1 MVFYHDIVCAI
12 QALLIF
18 CCFVD
23 AMSYDMT
30 GQLDITYGDTTPQL
44 SHIKDSRGDGILFEA
59 NQARISMYSKHIYQG
74 KRLEDFSLPGAQ
86 HLKLEYWDEPPY
98 RKSDHELFLQHLE
111 TLGLSSQST
120 WTVEIRNSGIRPG
133 NRTLL
138 ATVLHRL
145 PLITSL
151 SWILGEPIPL
161 EIVQFLE
168 EIHPLCRLYYELDF
182 GYWRPEGLETSRR
195 CATKRRRTGQLSSED
210 VKSLAAEEQIRT
222 IARESILNSTNLH
235 SLKVSVSTGGRER
248 EPYQMDL
255 ILRILTTCPNIK
267 ELDISVSGHGGC
279 VVYNTDDLYAFD
291 FTSSNAPLAPLES
304 LTVDGYLFHANPNG
318 LKWKEWE
325 VDHPKRDILFAPWKY
340 LPESIINHVGYP
352 KIKEWGGLQS
362 SHVKMDTSPLKP
374 GTRTNL
380 DIWLQR
386 MDWSHLQ
393 TLKIKDATT
402 KDLESVGGDTL
413 PSLRNVQFSGYYAHH
428 HAILDFIGNNS
439 FTLESIQFDGINFCS
454 LTQVVSTIV
463 EHHRSSLHTLV
474 VKHSQPRRL
483 NYGSPRKN
491 TYRFP
496 SASFLNATHLAH
508 LRESIPGLATLD
520 LDILVSEEWNY
531 ELLDILASFSELE
544 YLTLRF
550 EAPAGGWNDEDED
563 EDEDGSQ
570 YREERSYREI
580 GNKLYLMM
588 GLKEYLAKR
597 KVGKQFKRLETWV
610 GSEIVGDAEQF
621 PSLHFN

>member
-1 MVFYHDIVCAI
+1 MVFHHDIVYFI

-23 AMSYDMT
+23 AASYDMT
-30 GQLDITYGDTTPQL
+30 GQWDITYGDTAPQL
-44 SHIKDSRGDGILFEA
+44 SHIKDSRDDGISFEA
-59 NQARISMYSKHIYQG
+59 NQARMSIYSKHIYQG
-74 KRLEDFSLPGAQ
+74 KKLGDFSLPGTQ
-86 HLKLEYWDEPPY
+86 HLKLEYWDEPPH
-98 RKSDHELFLQHLE
+98 RTSDHEFFLQHLE
-111 TLGLSSQST
+111 TLEFSSQST
-120 WTVEIRNSGIRPG
+120 WTVEIRGSGIWPG

-161 EIVQFLE
+161 ETVQFLE
-168 EIHPLCRLYYELDF
+168 KNHPLCRLYYELDF
-182 GYWRPEGLETSRR
+182 GYWRPEVLATSRR
-195 CATKRRRTGQLSSED
+195 RATQRRRTKQLSSED
-210 VKSLAAEEQIRT
+210 DKSLAAEEQIRV
-222 IARESILNSTNLH
+222 IERESILNSTNLH
-235 SLKVSVSTGGRER
+235 SLKVSVSNGGRER
-248 EPYQMDL
+248 EPDKMDL

-267 ELDISVSGHGGC
+267 ELDISVSRRRGC
-279 VVYNTDDLYAFD
+279 VVYDTDDLYAFD
-291 FTSSNAPLAPLES
+291 FTTSNATLAPLES

-325 VDHPKRDILFAPWKY
+325 ADHPERDILYAPWKY

-362 SHVKMDTSPLKP
+362 SHVKLDTSSLKLD
-374 GTRTNL
+374 TRTNL

-386 MDWSHLQ
+386 MDWSHLH

-402 KDLESVGGDTL
+402 KDLEKVGGNTL

-454 LTQVVSTIV
+454 LSQVVSTIV

-474 VKHSQPRRL
+474 IKHLQPRRS
-483 NYGSPRKN
+483 NYVSPRKN
-491 TYRFP
+491 AYRFP
-496 SASFLNATHLAH
+496 GTSFLNVTHLTH
-508 LRESIPGLATLD
+508 LRESIPGLTTLD
-520 LDILVSEEWNY
+520 LDILVSEEWNH
-531 ELLDILASFSELE
+531 ELLGILVSFSELE

-550 EAPAGGWNDEDED
+550 EAQAGGWDDEG
-563 EDEDGSQ
+563 EDGRQ
-570 YREERSYREI
+570 HGEERSYKEI
-580 GNKLYLMM
+580 DNKLYLMM

-610 GSEIVGDAEQF
+610 GSEIVGDAEKY
-621 PSLHFN
+621 PDLHFN

>member
-1 MVFYHDIVCAI
+1 MVFYHDILCVI

-18 CCFVD
+18 CCVVD

-44 SHIKDSRGDGILFEA
+44 SHIKDSRGDGILFQA

-74 KRLEDFSLPGAQ
+74 KKLEDFSLPGAQ

-98 RKSDHELFLQHLE
+98 RTSDHELFLQHLE
-111 TLGLSSQST
+111 TLGFSSQST

-138 ATVLHRL
+138 ETVLHRL

-182 GYWRPEGLETSRR
+182 GYWRPEGLATSRR
-195 CATKRRRTGQLSSED
+195 RTKQLSSED
-210 VKSLAAEEQIRT
+210 DKSLAAEEQIRT
-222 IARESILNSTNLH
+222 TARESILNSTNLN
-235 SLKVSVSTGGRER
+235 SLKVSVSNGGRER
-248 EPYQMDL
+248 EPYKMDL

-267 ELDISVSGHGGC
+267 ELDISVSRHGGC
-279 VVYNTDDLYAFD
+279 VVYDTDDLWAFD
-291 FTSSNAPLAPLES
+291 FTSSDATLAPLES
-304 LTVDGYLFHANPNG
+304 LTVDGYLFHTNPNG

-325 VDHPKRDILFAPWKY
+325 VDHPKRDILYAPWKY
-340 LPESIINHVGYP
+340 LPESI
-352 KIKEWGGLQS
+352 KIMS
-362 SHVKMDTSPLKP
+362 
-374 GTRTNL
+374 

-386 MDWSHLQ
+386 MDWSHLH

-402 KDLESVGGDTL
+402 KDLERVGGDTL

-474 VKHSQPRRL
+474 VKHSQPRRS

-508 LRESIPGLATLD
+508 LRERIPGLATLD

-550 EAPAGGWNDEDED
+550 EAPDGGWDDED

-570 YREERSYREI
+570 YREERSYRGI

-597 KVGKQFKRLETWV
+597 KVGKQFTRLETWV
-610 GSEIVGDAEQF
+610 GSEIVGDAE
-621 PSLHFN
+621 